1 MKEVIKMTMTKEM
14 VMAIINEVEEDAFIN
29 IFSNGDVH
37 VTMNDCEE
45 NEEYD
50 MDRAERV
57 EEEIAKRATARKGN
71 YVVREYFFEGFKV
84 VWTECSWD
92 D

>member
-1 MKEVIKMTMTKEM
+1 MTMTKEM
-14 VMAIINEVEEDAFIN
+14 AMAIINEVEEDAFID

-37 VTMNDCEE
+37 ITMNDCEE
-45 NEEYD
+45 NTEYD

-57 EEEIAKRATARKGN
+57 EKEIAKRAIARKGN
-71 YVVREYFFEGFKV
+71 YIVREYFFEGFKV
-84 VWTECSWD
+84 IWTECSWD

>member
-1 MKEVIKMTMTKEM
+1 MTITKEM
-14 VMAIINEVEEDAFIN
+14 VMAIINEVEEDAFID

-57 EEEIAKRATARKGN
+57 EKEIAKKAIARKGC
-71 YVVREYFFEGFKV
+71 YITREYIFDGFKV
-84 VWTECSWD
+84 TWTECSWD